1 MKPLDMV
8 ATVQLQP
15 FTIHLIASLFSFSFS
30 ISTIAHMKSLNSTKT
45 IRLFRPFMSPT
56 THKDTSYS
64 IPCFGAGNV
73 PSICTAHTHT
83 HTINICILHEAAA
96 SRRKKFRFHNSQYKA
111 INIFSV
117 LKDFFFFSHLIP
129 SFWFSLSVA
138 ASIRYSIQFF
148 RHIWSLMLVERLKVY
163 FSYYLIRSVFV
174 YVEKT

>member
-30 ISTIAHMKSLNSTKT
+30 ISTIAHMKSLNPTKT

-83 HTINICILHEAAA
+83 INICILHEAAA

-117 LKDFFFFSHLIP
+117 LKDFFLPSSHTVILVLSFGCRFNSLFDPIFP
-129 SFWFSLSVA
+129 S
-138 ASIRYSIQFF
+138 
-148 RHIWSLMLVERLKVY
+148 
-163 FSYYLIRSVFV
+163 YLELDAR
-174 YVEKT
+174 

>member
-1 MKPLDMV
+1 MKPLDTV

-30 ISTIAHMKSLNSTKT
+30 ISTIAHMKSLNPTKT

-83 HTINICILHEAAA
+83 PLTSVSCMRQQPHGGKNFVFIIAN
-96 SRRKKFRFHNSQYKA
+96 KYFFRIKR
-111 INIFSV
+111 
-117 LKDFFFFSHLIP
+117 FFFFFLHLIP